1 MQQQQKEEMKKTND
15 ILKDIIDEKQL
26 GIEKQMEI
34 NRSQLVNADYM
45 NTLIDDYKKAVG
57 ESLKNRHR
65 IIKDEGRDID
75 D

>member
-26 GIEKQMEI
+26 GIEKEMEI

-65 IIKDEGRDID
+65 IMKDEGRDID

>member
-1 MQQQQKEEMKKTND
+1 MEQQQEEMKKTND

-26 GIEKQMEI
+26 GIEKEMEI
-34 NRSQLVNADYM
+34 DRSQLVNADYM
-45 NTLIDDYKKAVG
+45 NTLIDDYRKAVG
-57 ESLKNRHR
+57 ESLKNRYR